1 VDPDLPLIQALQ
13 AGDESA
19 LNELIQRHREPLFRF
34 AFRFLRDETAARD
47 IVQETFVRIYF
58 KAARFVPRSTAKTW
72 FYAIALNL
80 CRDQARFLKRRRGDV
95 SLDAPVT
102 EARPKLEPADSGPVP
117 SEQAAEADRFGR
129 LQHAMDRLPHKLK
142 SALVLCSLEG
152 MSHQEAAEILA
163 TTPKTIELRIY
174 HAKEK
179 MRVLLSGEFSRDER
193 RRA

>member
-1 VDPDLPLIQALQ
+1 MDPDLPLIQALQ
-13 AGDESA
+13 AGDDSA

-58 KAARFVPRSTAKTW
+58 KAARFVPRSTVKTW

-80 CRDQARFLKRRRGDV
+80 CRDQARFRKRRRGDV
-95 SLDAPVT
+95 SLDASAT
-102 EARPKLEPADSGPVP
+102 EDRPKLEPADSRPVP

-129 LQHAMDRLPHKLK
+129 LQDAMDRLPHKLK
-142 SALVLCSLEG
+142 SALILCSLEG

-163 TTPKTIELRIY
+163 TTSKTIELRIY

-179 MRVLLSGEFSRDER
+179 MRALLSGKFSLEER